1 MADGSGPA
9 ASQRQIF
16 IHYNTI
22 SIYTPGRYLC
32 PSIRPN
38 IGRPIPQR
46 PHPSRSS
53 SGPEMRPIYRRT
65 ADGVQVH
72 SFVGWL

>member
-32 PSIRPN
+32 PSICPN

-46 PHPSRSS
+46 PHSSRSS
-53 SGPEMRPIYRRT
+53 ER
-65 ADGVQVH
+65 
-72 SFVGWL
+72 